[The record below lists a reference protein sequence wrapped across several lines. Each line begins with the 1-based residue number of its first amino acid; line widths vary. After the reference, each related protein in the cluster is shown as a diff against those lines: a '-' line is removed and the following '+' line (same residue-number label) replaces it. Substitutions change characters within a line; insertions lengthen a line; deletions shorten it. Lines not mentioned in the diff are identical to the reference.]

1 MRRPITLL
9 RPRFVA
15 ALVGGMMALAGAAQ
29 ACVLC
34 APGALAEAAAPNHC
48 ETGAQPDGRCS
59 YLASSAGDISG
70 RGSWVVSITRGTER
84 IEFRGDNGTE
94 IRTISAVIQTGDRVE
109 AAADPAAG
117 SVNVGQA
124 AAERPCPLP

>member
-1 MRRPITLL
+1 MTLL
-9 RPRFVA
+9 RPRFIA

-34 APGALAEAAAPNHC
+34 APGLLAEAAAPNHC
-48 ETGAQPDGRCS
+48 ETGAHPEGRCS
-59 YLASSAGDISG
+59 YLASSPGDISG
-70 RGSWVVSITRGTER
+70 RGSWVVSITRGTQR

-94 IRTISAVIQTGDRVE
+94 LRTLSAVIHTGDRVD